1 MGSGAT
7 AQMLLGEGEGDGVIG
22 LGSTSMALA
31 TVRLV
36 ESEALLLAWDKSGS
50 IWRMLRARQLE
61 WFLKN

>member
-1 MGSGAT
+1 MGSGTT

-36 ESEALLLAWDKSGS
+36 KSEVLLLAWDKSGS

-61 WFLKN
+61 RIFKT